1 MMPITPAF
9 ASIDELPN
17 RQSEQSIE
25 HILHQIGVHDF
36 VKLDSNENPLG
47 ASPKVATAIV
57 EKLSQLNQYPDGH
70 GLALKEQIAEL
81 LAVKTN
87 QITLGNG
94 INDLINLLVYSFVNS
109 SHQVVFSQ
117 FAFAFYEKA
126 VKSVGASSVIVP
138 AKAFAHDLTAM
149 LANIKKHKQ
158 CKMVFIGNPNN
169 PTGLPLT
176 SGAIEKFV
184 RKVPKHILVVI
195 DEATIEYSPKYH
207 SLDLLESFENVV
219 ILRTFSK
226 AYGLAGMRLGYA
238 LSSVAVAEI
247 LNRIRPIFN
256 VNILAQT
263 AGVSALRDRQF
274 LQEVRA
280 FNQTQK
286 QLFYQQ
292 FDKLGLEYLPSSANF
307 IMVNVKNADI
317 YRQLLLNGVVV
328 RPLVEYGLP
337 TWIRVSVGLPK
348 DNEKF
353 LGVLTKIIQHH

>member
-1 MMPITPAF
+1 MPITPAF

-17 RQSEQSIE
+17 RQPEQSIE

-36 VKLDSNENPLG
+36 VKLDNNENPLG

-57 EKLSQLNQYPDGH
+57 EKLSQVNQYPDGH
-70 GLALKEQIAEL
+70 GMALKEQIADL
-81 LAVKTN
+81 LAVKTA

-94 INDLINLLVYSFVNS
+94 INDLVNLLVYSFVNS

-117 FAFAFYEKA
+117 FAFSFYAKA
-126 VKSVGASSVIVP
+126 VKAVGATGVVVP
-138 AKAFAHDLTAM
+138 AKNFAHDLTAM
-149 LANIKKHKQ
+149 LASVKANKS

-169 PTGLPLT
+169 PTGLSLT
-176 SGAIEKFV
+176 SGAIRKFV
-184 RKVPKHILVVI
+184 SKIPNDVLVVI

-207 SLDLLESFENVV
+207 SLDLLENYDNVV
-219 ILRTFSK
+219 ILRSFSK

-238 LSSVAVAEI
+238 VSSVAVAEI
-247 LNRIRPIFN
+247 LNRVRPIFN

-280 FNQTQK
+280 FNQAQK
-286 QLFYQQ
+286 LLFYQQ
-292 FDKLGLEYLPSSANF
+292 FDTLGLEYLPSSANF

-337 TWIRVSVGLPK
+337 TWIRVSVGLAK
-348 DNEKF
+348 DNERF
-353 LGVLTKIIQHH
+353 LMVLTKVINQS